1 MNRFQANLCLLLVT
15 FCWSAEVIMAACVPG
30 DVVPFAMTCV
40 TSLIGGGFLWF
51 LFSERIKKG
60 FNAQSKKLILLCF
73 GLSGLNCGY
82 NVLFKI
88 GWKYFD
94 VSSGAFLICLTSVVL
109 PFVLIAR
116 KETVEKKTWISSGL
130 IFCGILFA
138 IVGLIG
144 RGQIPGFIIIIIGCT
159 LRVLFICLL
168 NKYAKEYDPVVIS
181 TLISLFVGIISFGIW
196 FGFQHNTFGAIQWTG
211 ITIASLAI
219 YAYFSI
225 TFAQTVNIFAQ
236 KRTTAANATII
247 YSLQVVFSVVLGAVV
262 PATLIDPVDITPKTI
277 IGLVLIVVGTMVEVL
292 VFGKRQEGNIPVS
305 E

>member
-51 LFSERIKKG
+51 LFSKRIKKG

-73 GLSGLNCGY
+73 GLSAMNCVY
-82 NVLFKI
+82 NALFMT

-94 VSSGAFLICLTSVVL
+94 VSTGAFMVCFTAVVI
-109 PFVLIAR
+109 PFVLMAR
-116 KETVEKKTWISSGL
+116 REQVEKKTWISSGL
-130 IFCGILFA
+130 ICCGILVA
-138 IVGLIG
+138 IAGLVVK
-144 RGQIPGFIIIIIGCT
+144 GQAPGFIIIITGCV
-159 LRVLFICLL
+159 LRAVFICLL
-168 NKYAKEYDPVVIS
+168 NKYTKEYDPVLIS
-181 TLISLFVGIISFGIW
+181 SLISLFVGIIGFGLW
-196 FGFQHNTFGAIQWTG
+196 FSVQHNTFAAVKWTG

-236 KRTTAANATII
+236 KRSTAANATII
-247 YSLQVVFSVVLGAVV
+247 YSLQVVFSIILGAVM
-262 PATLIDPVDITPKTI
+262 PAVLITPTVVTVKTV
-277 IGLVLIVVGTMVEVL
+277 IGLVFIVAGTLVEVL
-292 VFGKRQEGNIPVS
+292 WLGKRKDDNTQVS